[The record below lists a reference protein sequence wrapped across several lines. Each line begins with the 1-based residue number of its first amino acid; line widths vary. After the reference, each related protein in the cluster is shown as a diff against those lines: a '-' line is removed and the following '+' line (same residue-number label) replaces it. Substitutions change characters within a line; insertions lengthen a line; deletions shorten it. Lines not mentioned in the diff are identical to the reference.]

1 MREPAHLGTWWAA
14 GRWEN
19 SSTFRGH
26 RCSSQGTST
35 RGDLPSH
42 PGLGTGGAEEPV
54 RPLLHPRPGQGQ
66 QGAAGLKQAGPRVQE
81 ELVRP
86 EMLAAV
92 REETCP
98 VGANDGVQA
107 TL

>member
-1 MREPAHLGTWWAA
+1 MRP
-14 GRWEN
+14 R
-19 SSTFRGH
+19 
-26 RCSSQGTST
+26 
-35 RGDLPSH
+35 
-42 PGLGTGGAEEPV
+42 
-54 RPLLHPRPGQGQ
+54 LHPRPGQGQ
-66 QGAAGLKQAGPRVQE
+66 QGEAGLRQAGPRVQE